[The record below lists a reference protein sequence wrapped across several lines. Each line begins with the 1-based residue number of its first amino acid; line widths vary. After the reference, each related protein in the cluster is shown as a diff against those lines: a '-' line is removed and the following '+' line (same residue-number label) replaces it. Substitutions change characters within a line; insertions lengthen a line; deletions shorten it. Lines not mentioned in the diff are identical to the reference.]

1 MKRLLVVYDKNIKD
15 KGRDSYLK
23 AIKREIPSAR
33 IVNIGSEKI
42 NLPFDVDKILVLKPI
57 NHKGLVS
64 ELWLD
69 NPDRDI
75 EGIYTNQLTIT
86 AEAILRVLGEVE
98 NKTVVILNQ
107 SDVLGKPLA
116 KELINQGANV
126 ISLNSSFNLVV
137 TILYFI
143 RPDILISASG
153 DDNFIILEQF
163 VSKIKTIVDLS
174 DDVECENKITSI
186 PTIEV
191 LKDRLRWWNKKN

>member
-1 MKRLLVVYDKNIKD
+1 MKDLLVIYDDKIKD

-33 IVNIGSEKI
+33 IVNIDSEKI

-75 EGIYTNQLTIT
+75 EGIYTNRLTIT
-86 AEAILRVLGEVE
+86 AEAILRVIGHVKD
-98 NKTVVILNQ
+98 KTIVIINQ
-107 SDVLGKPLA
+107 SVVLGKPLA
-116 KELINQGANV
+116 KELINRGANV
-126 ISLNSSFNLVV
+126 ISLNSSFNDYEIIENLD
-137 TILYFI
+137 
-143 RPDILISASG
+143 PDILISASG

-163 VSKIKTIVDLS
+163 VSKIKTIIDLS
-174 DDVECENKITSI
+174 DDIDCRNKITSV

-191 LKDRLRWWNKKN
+191 LKDRLR

>member
-1 MKRLLVVYDKNIKD
+1 MKDLLVIYDKSIKD

-23 AIKREIPSAR
+23 AIKREVPEAR

-57 NHKGLVS
+57 NYKGLVS

-86 AEAILRVLGEVE
+86 AEAILRVIGEVKD
-98 NKTVVILNQ
+98 KTILIINQ

-116 KELINQGANV
+116 KELIELGANV
-126 ISLNSSFNLVV
+126 ISINSSFDGIGWIYPYLA
-137 TILYFI
+137 
-143 RPDILISASG
+143 PDILISASG
-153 DDNFIILEQF
+153 DADF
-163 VSKIKTIVDLS
+163 KIKDKFLKYIYKIIDLS
-174 DDVECENKITSI
+174 DDIDCENKITSI

-191 LKDRLRWWNKKN
+191 LKDRLR

>member
-1 MKRLLVVYDKNIKD
+1 MKDLLVIYDKSIKD

-23 AIKREIPSAR
+23 AIKREIPEAR

-57 NHKGLVS
+57 NYKGLVS

-75 EGIYTNQLTIT
+75 EGIYTDQLTIT
-86 AEAILRVLGEVE
+86 AEAILRVLGEVK
-98 NKTVVILNQ
+98 NKKVIILNQ

-116 KELINQGANV
+116 KELINRGANV
-126 ISLNSSFNLVV
+126 FSLNSSFNEIFWAFRY
-137 TILYFI
+137 IL
-143 RPDILISASG
+143 PDILISASG
-153 DDNFIILEQF
+153 DENFTILEPF
-163 VSKIKTIVDLS
+163 VSNIKTIVDLS
-174 DDVECENKITSI
+174 DDVETENKITSI

-191 LKDRLRWWNKKN
+191 LKDRLR

>member
-191 LKDRLRWWNKKN
+191 LKDRLR

>member
-1 MKRLLVVYDKNIKD
+1 MKDLLVIYDDEIKD

-57 NHKGLVS
+57 DYKGLVS

-75 EGIYTNQLTIT
+75 EGIYTDQLTIT
-86 AEAILRVLGEVE
+86 AESILWTLWNEQG
-98 NKTVVILNQ
+98 NDLTGKTVLIINQ

-116 KELINQGANV
+116 KELIDRGANV
-126 ISLNSSFNLVV
+126 ISLNSSFDNLFN
-137 TILYFI
+137 TLHFI
-143 RPDILISASG
+143 TPDILISASG
-153 DDNFIILEQF
+153 NNNFKIPKSFVNLVETII
-163 VSKIKTIVDLS
+163 DLS
-174 DDVECENKITSI
+174 NDVDVENKITSV

-191 LKDRLRWWNKKN
+191 LKDRLR